1 MDSKELRG
9 LLEAYSEV
17 YAPEEIE
24 ETVKGQSSETRRD
37 MAAERKRGI
46 KPLSAKEGEKYA
58 SHKLSQMA
66 YAKRKRMGEEIE
78 EVGEEMKP
86 LPKNKMFRKAGNLGR
101 DIVSPATSDED
112 RQKKHSRQNKIIR
125 TLNKANEEFDL
136 FDTILEF
143 LYVEGYVD
151 TLEEA
156 QELMTA
162 VVLEAQAA
170 RNNPEK
176 YERESRKSETKGQSA
191 ERRVRDRLKTM
202 DPKRAEAMKAQ
213 MRAVGLNV

>member
-1 MDSKELRG
+1 MDNKELRG

-17 YAPEEIE
+17 YAPGEIE
-24 ETVKGQSSETRRD
+24 EAVKGQSSETRRD
-37 MAAERKRGI
+37 MAAERRRGI

-58 SHKLSQMA
+58 DYKMSQMS

-101 DIVSPATSDED
+101 DIVSPATGDED
-112 RQKKHSRQNKIIR
+112 RQKKYSRQKKIIK
-125 TLNKANEEFDL
+125 TLNKANEEFDV
-136 FDTILEF
+136 FDVVLEF
-143 LYVEGYVD
+143 LQVEGYAD